1 MTSSDDTAGFD
12 PGRVALSDRRARDR
26 GHAPIRYPVSA
37 MAEVVLESVSK
48 TFPGGVVA
56 VEGFNLHAKDGE
68 FIVLVGPSGC
78 GKTTTLRI
86 IAGLEEPTAG
96 TIRIGGRVVN
106 RVHPKDRD
114 IAMVFQDYALYP
126 HMTVRKNLSFALKL
140 RKMPRAQ
147 IEERVADTA
156 RLLGITELLSRRP
169 RALSGGQQQR
179 VAVGRAIVRSPKC
192 YLFDEP
198 LSNLDAKLRLQMRAE
213 LKALHLRLKTTTI
226 YVTHDQEEAMTL
238 GDRLVVMEGGIVHQV
253 GAPLEVYRG
262 PVNRFVAGFLGS
274 PAMNF
279 IDGRIEKIDGRLRFV
294 DGHDISI
301 PLGGAL
307 AERAAGRAGQ
317 AAVLGVRPEQFRSS
331 APGSGA
337 ERDGFGGDG
346 DSAAIAFEI
355 TVTEPLGDR
364 MDVYGVTLGGA
375 TIVARVDAATLC
387 RPGER
392 TRFHVDRDAIHLFE
406 PGEMG
411 KRI

>member
-1 MTSSDDTAGFD
+1 
-12 PGRVALSDRRARDR
+12 
-26 GHAPIRYPVSA
+26 
-37 MAEVVLESVSK
+37 MAEVVLESISK

-56 VEGFNLHAKDGE
+56 VEGFDLHAQDGE
-68 FIVLVGPSGC
+68 FVVLVGPSGC

-86 IAGLEEPTAG
+86 IAGLEEPTGG

-140 RKMPRAQ
+140 RKLPKAQ
-147 IEERVADTA
+147 IEERVGETA

-179 VAVGRAIVRSPKC
+179 VAVGRAIVRDPKC

-238 GDRLVVMEGGIVHQV
+238 GDRLVVMQGGLIQQV
-253 GAPLEVYRG
+253 GTPLEVYRR

-301 PLGGAL
+301 PLVEDL
-307 AERAAGRAGQ
+307 AGRAADRAGQ
-317 AAVLGVRPEQFRSS
+317 AAVLGVRPEQFRAES
-331 APGSGA
+331 PKDGETGS
-337 ERDGFGGDG
+337 
-346 DSAAIAFEI
+346 IAFQV

-364 MDVYGVTLGGA
+364 MDIFGTTAGGA

-387 RPGER
+387 TPGQR
-392 TRFHVDRDAIHLFE
+392 TRFHVDPAAIHLFE

-411 KRI
+411 RRI

>member
-1 MTSSDDTAGFD
+1 MTSPDDTAGFD
-12 PGRVALSDRRARDR
+12 SGRVVLCGPPSGGR
-26 GHAPIRYPVSA
+26 GLAAIRYPVAA
-37 MAEVVLESVSK
+37 MADVILESVSK

-56 VEGFNLHAKDGE
+56 VGDFNLHARDGE
-68 FIVLVGPSGC
+68 LVVLVGPSGC

-86 IAGLEEPTAG
+86 IAGLEEPSAG
-96 TIRIGGRVVN
+96 VVRIGDRVVN
-106 RVHPKDRD
+106 RLHPKDRD

-126 HMTVRKNLSFALKL
+126 HMTVRKNLSFGLKL
-140 RKMPRAQ
+140 RKLPKAQ
-147 IEERVADTA
+147 IEERVGETA

-179 VAVGRAIVRSPKC
+179 VAVGRAIVRDPKC

-238 GDRLVVMEGGIVHQV
+238 GDRLVVMEGGLIQQV
-253 GAPLEVYRG
+253 GTPLEVYRK

-274 PAMNF
+274 PPMNF

-294 DGHDISI
+294 DGRDISI
-301 PLGGAL
+301 PLASETANL
-307 AERAAGRAGQ
+307 AARHAGKPV
-317 AAVLGVRPEQFRSS
+317 VLGVRPEQFRTESPQNGETAS
-331 APGSGA
+331 
-337 ERDGFGGDG
+337 
-346 DSAAIAFEI
+346 IAFRV

-364 MDVYGVTLGGA
+364 MDIYGSAAGGA
-375 TIVARVDAATLC
+375 MIVARVDAATLC
-387 RPGER
+387 TPGEG
-392 TRFHVDRDAIHLFE
+392 TRFHVDPRALHLFE

>member
-1 MTSSDDTAGFD
+1 
-12 PGRVALSDRRARDR
+12 
-26 GHAPIRYPVSA
+26 

-56 VEGFNLHAKDGE
+56 VEGFDLHAGDGE

-96 TIRIGGRVVN
+96 TIRIAGRVVN

-140 RKMPRAQ
+140 RKMPRPQ
-147 IEERVADTA
+147 IEERVAETA

-169 RALSGGQQQR
+169 KALSGGQQQR

-198 LSNLDAKLRLQMRAE
+198 LSNLDVKLRLQMRAE

-238 GDRLVVMEGGIVHQV
+238 GDRLVVMEGGYIQQV
-253 GAPLEVYRG
+253 GAPLEVYRE
-262 PVNRFVAGFLGS
+262 PINRFVAGFLGS

-279 IDGRIEKIDGRLRFV
+279 IDGRIERIDGRLRFV
-294 DGHDISI
+294 DGHDISL
-301 PLGGAL
+301 PLVGDL
-307 AERAAGRAGQ
+307 SRRAAERAGQ
-317 AAVLGVRPEQFRSS
+317 AAVLGVRPEQFRSD
-331 APGSGA
+331 PGRREAHGVSGIPGA
-337 ERDGFGGDG
+337 DGE
-346 DSAAIAFEI
+346 AAIAFQV

-364 MDVYGVTLGGA
+364 MDVYGSTAGGA

-392 TRFHVDRDAIHLFE
+392 TRFHVDPAAIHLFE
-406 PGEMG
+406 PGEKG
-411 KRI
+411 RRL